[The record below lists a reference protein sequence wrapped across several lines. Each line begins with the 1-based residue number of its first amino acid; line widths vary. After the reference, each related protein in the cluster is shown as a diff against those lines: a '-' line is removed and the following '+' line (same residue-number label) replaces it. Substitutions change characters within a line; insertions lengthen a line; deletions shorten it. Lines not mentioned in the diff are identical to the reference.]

1 MSEALGDSSWRSV
14 RGAWSYLVAV
24 GSDYA
29 ATSLILVALGWLA
42 SRSSS
47 SVWPVAL
54 VLGLET
60 VPRVI
65 LMLWG
70 GAVADRLGVWRA
82 ARATLVLRVAVLV
95 GACGVVLLLTG
106 SSRIVGLAV
115 VAVLLGVVDAV
126 HEPAIDAASGLM
138 AAGEVQQGSLTGA
151 MSATRNAAE
160 IVAGPLAGGLLA
172 IWAGLPTVLAAVLV
186 VVAAVAFWICSA
198 ARSFEPLESEE
209 GVWKDAVAGIAVARG
224 LPGVVP
230 ILVLVILANAI
241 TVAPL
246 FAGVPLMAREYHW
259 SGLAFGVVS
268 AGFAVGG
275 LLGAVCVSAWGAGLP
290 RPTLAAVWALL
301 PAALAL
307 GALALARSAGV
318 AFVAVVL
325 FGGFATFCSTLLWSQ
340 LKHRTPD
347 AYLGRVMGMT
357 GVAVYAGIP
366 LGYGVY
372 AGLAQWTSIRVAGLA
387 MAAAFAAWT
396 VFCLSR
402 RSTWAPASI
411 DAEPLAQSPAEAP

>member
-1 MSEALGDSSWRSV
+1 MSWRSV
-14 RGAWSYLVAV
+14 QGARPYLLAV
-24 GSDYA
+24 GADYA
-29 ATSLILVALGWLA
+29 ATSLILVALGWFA
-42 SRSSS
+42 ARTSSS
-47 SVWPVAL
+47 AWPVAL

-82 ARATLVLRVAVLV
+82 ARATLVLRIALLV
-95 GACGVVLLLTG
+95 IACGVVLLP
-106 SSRIVGLAV
+106 SAPARITGLAV

-138 AAGEVQQGSLTGA
+138 APEERQQASLTGA
-151 MSATRNAAE
+151 MGATRNAAE
-160 IVAGPLAGGLLA
+160 VIAGPLAGGLIA
-172 IWAGLPTVLAAVLV
+172 IWIGLPALVATSLV
-186 VVAAVAFWICSA
+186 VVATFAFWACSTD
-198 ARSFEPLESEE
+198 RTFEPLDSEE
-209 GVWKDAVAGIAVARG
+209 GVWKDAADGIRVARG

-246 FAGVPLMAREYHW
+246 FAGVPLMAREYRW
-259 SGLAFGVVS
+259 SGLAFGFVS

-275 LLGAVCVSAWGAGLP
+275 LIGAACVSMWASKLP

-301 PAALAL
+301 PASAAL
-307 GALALARSAGV
+307 GGLVLARLPIV
-318 AFVAVVL
+318 AFAAAVL
-325 FGGFATFCSTLLWSQ
+325 FGGFATFCSTLLLGQ
-340 LKHRTPD
+340 LKYRTPD
-347 AYLGRVMGMT
+347 KYLGRVMGLT

-366 LGYGVY
+366 LGYGFY
-372 AGLAQWTSIRVAGLA
+372 ALLAQLWSIRAAGLA

-396 VFCLSR
+396 LFCLSR
-402 RSTWAPASI
+402 PSTWAPESLSA
-411 DAEPLAQSPAEAP
+411 AQLAQSHAESQR